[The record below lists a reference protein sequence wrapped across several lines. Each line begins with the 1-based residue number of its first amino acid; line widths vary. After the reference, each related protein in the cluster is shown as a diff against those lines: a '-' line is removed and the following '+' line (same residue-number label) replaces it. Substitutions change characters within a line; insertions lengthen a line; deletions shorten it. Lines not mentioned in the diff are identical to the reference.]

1 MCSKIGLVEEMY
13 IFLSYAEM
21 VYKSDLGIR
30 FSSKRKKERKES
42 LIKKYI
48 YIEFNYI
55 HLIYTK

>member
-1 MCSKIGLVEEMY
+1 
-13 IFLSYAEM
+13 M

-42 LIKKYI
+42 LVKKNI